1 MVFALCGGDERIARL
16 ASMFVEDGHGVRAW
30 AMEDAP
36 LAEGVREC
44 ASADECISGAHCVV
58 LPMPLTARRGFLN
71 APFSKRPRCL
81 GEVFTAVRPGS
92 LVCAG
97 GVTAEARELAEECGA
112 RLADYGALES
122 FRAVNSLATAE
133 GAIEA
138 AMAATDVTLCGTPC
152 LVIGFGRIGK
162 LLAHRLRGL
171 GAEVTVSA
179 RRLDDLAWI
188 DAFGYRGLRTN
199 RLAGRLGSFRVVFN
213 TVPNMVLTEELLREL
228 PRECVLLEL
237 ASQPGFDRAAAEARG
252 LKCIAA
258 PGLPGRAA
266 PETAARAIKL
276 TLEKIW
282 EEEA

>member
-1 MVFALCGGDERIARL
+1 MGI
-16 ASMFVEDGHGVRAW
+16 
-30 AMEDAP
+30 
-36 LAEGVREC
+36 
-44 ASADECISGAHCVV
+44 
-58 LPMPLTARRGFLN
+58 
-71 APFSKRPRCL
+71 
-81 GEVFTAVRPGS
+81 
-92 LVCAG
+92 
-97 GVTAEARELAEECGA
+97 
-112 RLADYGALES
+112 
-122 FRAVNSLATAE
+122 
-133 GAIEA
+133 
-138 AMAATDVTLCGTPC
+138 
-152 LVIGFGRIGK
+152 IGFGRIGK

-213 TVPNMVLTEELLREL
+213 TVPHIVLTEELLREL

-237 ASQPGFDRAAAEARG
+237 ASQSGFDREAAEARG

>member
-1 MVFALCGGDERIARL
+1 MEKTIAVLGGDRRMALLARL
-16 ASMFVEDGHGVRAW
+16 LAEDGHPVRTWGLA
-30 AMEDAP
+30 AFGMEDTA
-36 LAEGVREC
+36 LEEAAQADREAAAEFGLTLTDYLSRE
-44 ASADECISGAHCVV
+44 E
-58 LPMPLTARRGFLN
+58 L
-71 APFSKRPRCL
+71 
-81 GEVFTAVRPGS
+81 AVRN
-92 LVCAG
+92 
-97 GVTAEARELAEECGA
+97 GVP
-112 RLADYGALES
+112 
-122 FRAVNSLATAE
+122 TAE

-213 TVPNMVLTEELLREL
+213 TVPHIVLTEELLREL

>member
-1 MVFALCGGDERIARL
+1 MRKCLAREFSAIYVFNLRGNQRTSGELSRKEGGKIFGSGSRTPIAITILVKKPKASDEAARIYYHDIGDYL
-16 ASMFVEDGHGVRAW
+16 S
-30 AMEDAP
+30 
-36 LAEGVREC
+36 RE
-44 ASADECISGAHCVV
+44 E
-58 LPMPLTARRGFLN
+58 L
-71 APFSKRPRCL
+71 
-81 GEVFTAVRPGS
+81 AVRN
-92 LVCAG
+92 
-97 GVTAEARELAEECGA
+97 GVP
-112 RLADYGALES
+112 
-122 FRAVNSLATAE
+122 TAE

-199 RLAGRLGSFRVVFN
+199 RLAGRLGSFRIVFN
-213 TVPNMVLTEELLREL
+213 TVPNMVLTEELLRDL

-237 ASQPGFDRAAAEARG
+237 ASQPGFDRAAAEARV
-252 LKCIAA
+252 LTCVSAL
-258 PGLPGRAA
+258 GLPGKAA

>member
-16 ASMFVEDGHGVRAW
+16 ASMLVEDGHGVRAW
-30 AMEDAP
+30 ALEDAP

-71 APFSKRPRCL
+71 APFSKKPRCL

-133 GAIEA
+133 GAIGVLSPRLA
-138 AMAATDVTLCGTPC
+138 ALGVRVSVASRSAAGRAWAQAMGFRALDTAKLSGALGGADMVINTAPA
-152 LVIGFGRIGK
+152 LV
-162 LLAHRLRGL
+162 LTASRLTEL
-171 GAEVTVSA
+171 PAGALV
-179 RRLDDLAWI
+179 LDLASKPGGTDF
-188 DAFGYRGLRTN
+188 DAARSFGIKAPT
-199 RLAGRLGSFRVVFN
+199 
-213 TVPNMVLTEELLREL
+213 
-228 PRECVLLEL
+228 
-237 ASQPGFDRAAAEARG
+237 
-252 LKCIAA
+252 A
-258 PGLPGRAA
+258 PGLPGKWS
-266 PETAARAIKL
+266 PDTAAKAVRDAIYAV
-276 TLEKIW
+276 LED
-282 EEEA
+282 E

>member
-1 MVFALCGGDERIARL
+1 MNPEFPIFSTTLCYLER
-16 ASMFVEDGHGVRAW
+16 
-30 AMEDAP
+30 EDAY
-36 LAEGVREC
+36 LMLHRIKKQDDYNHDKWIGVGGKFERFESPEDCLLREVK
-44 ASADECISGAHCVV
+44 EETG
-58 LPMPLTARRGFLN
+58 LTLTDYLSREEL
-71 APFSKRPRCL
+71 
-81 GEVFTAVRPGS
+81 AVRN
-92 LVCAG
+92 
-97 GVTAEARELAEECGA
+97 GVP
-112 RLADYGALES
+112 
-122 FRAVNSLATAE
+122 TAE

>member
-1 MVFALCGGDERIARL
+1 MAEERMLITGGQRLEGTVRVSGGKNTAVAVIPAALLCNEPCTIENLPDI
-16 ASMFVEDGHGVRAW
+16 EDVRA
-30 AMEDAP
+30 
-36 LAEGVREC
+36 
-44 ASADECISGAHCVV
+44 
-58 LPMPLTARRGFLN
+58 
-71 APFSKRPRCL
+71 
-81 GEVFTAVRPGS
+81 
-92 LVCAG
+92 LV
-97 GVTAEARELAEECGA
+97 
-112 RLADYGALES
+112 D
-122 FRAVNSLATAE
+122 
-133 GAIEA
+133 I
-138 AMAATDVTLCGTPC
+138 
-152 LVIGFGRIGK
+152 
-162 LLAHRLRGL
+162 LRGL